1 MEKSIDKTRFE
12 ALLEEKRHGE
22 LKSIL
27 DKVALTLSENNII
40 DNTVLNT
47 INVQNTKITELIK
60 EAQNSK
66 IEINFEEFA
75 ILLEKISQ
83 DIINSNNKVV
93 ATLENRMLP
102 DNFVLI
108 KNEYGVTQL
117 VKVNYKSAK
126 KIGGN

>member
-1 MEKSIDKTRFE
+1 METSINKSKFE
-12 ALLEEKRHGE
+12 ALLEEKRHNE

-27 DKVALTLSENNII
+27 DKVAISMSENNII

-47 INVQNTKITELIK
+47 INIQNNKIAELIK

-75 ILLEKISQ
+75 TLLEKISQ
-83 DIINSNNKVV
+83 DILDSNDKVIN
-93 ATLENRMLP
+93 TLENRMLP
-102 DNFVLI
+102 DTFVLV
-108 KNEYGVTQL
+108 KDTYGVTQL

-126 KIGGN
+126 EIKN

>member
-1 MEKSIDKTRFE
+1 METINKTRFE

-93 ATLENRMLP
+93 STLENRMLP

-108 KNEYGVTQL
+108 KNEYGITQL

-126 KIGGN
+126 EIGGN